1 MTSYFI
7 STLWLRNICK
17 KKLSLSI
24 YHMTS
29 LSITTN
35 FLIFHYLF
43 IRDISHNLSI
53 KFILFLYRLSYY
65 CVENHKVRNKD
76 KPGNSHSLVSTLGLF
91 GLNHDVLSYLVM
103 CRASVFRASGGLE
116 PSIFWTFRAS
126 GGLGYQHF
134 GPGRALN
141 LSNELR
147 AGTELLQLRNIIIFF
162 IIWEKPKLNS
172 LKFIKYE

>member
-1 MTSYFI
+1 MCCK
-7 STLWLRNICK
+7 RNWMIK
-17 KKLSLSI
+17 RLLILLLPSQRVFDLNLPELFFP
-24 YHMTS
+24 T
-29 LSITTN
+29 
-35 FLIFHYLF
+35 LIFWELLGTWGF
-43 IRDISHNLSI
+43 C
-53 KFILFLYRLSYY
+53 YY
-65 CVENHKVRNKD
+65 
-76 KPGNSHSLVSTLGLF
+76 SSQ
-91 GLNHDVLSYLVM
+91 LVM

-172 LKFIKYE
+172 LKFMKYE